1 MRFPDSF
8 CEIHRLGGRYLP
20 LKWPNTKLMKIRRYF
35 IIFLNRFFRWLSAF
49 FGGRIVTQSLLDLK
63 TSFLRFLEIFGTI
76 LKFRLSKFP
85 KIWKFQI
92 LLGHFKGGYLPPGWR
107 ISRKEPGNRI
117 FRSSR
122 CDLKKSDQKI
132 IFFRKVTT
140 FWKRTLFLLQNV
152 SEDFWASREDSSIQ
166 L

>member
-76 LKFRLSKFP
+76 LKIWLSNFSKSENLKFC
-85 KIWKFQI
+85 
-92 LLGHFKGGYLPPGWR
+92 LVTSNGGTSLQVGGFHEKSPEIAFSDRVDVVY
-107 ISRKEPGNRI
+107 
-117 FRSSR
+117 
-122 CDLKKSDQKI
+122 KKSHRKI
-132 IFFRKVTT
+132 LFFRKVMTL
-140 FWKRTLFLLQNV
+140 WKRDIFASLFC
-152 SEDFWASREDSSIQ
+152 DFAS
-166 L
+166 